1 MSFLLRKPSHVQ
13 LVSKLLKLT
22 SPGVPFIS
30 CTLARRLSNNV
41 SEKPD
46 WNDYNVFQKRR
57 NEVLKSLLTSSTR
70 YQRINE
76 REDRSDWGLDNV
88 RAQYMGKYFITHR
101 GCSILKTTED
111 MVITEQLLWYLRPA
125 TIIEIGTYTGGSA
138 IWMADMLRMM
148 EINSHIY
155 SMDIDPTLLED
166 RVKELQ
172 PSNVVFLQGDSNT
185 IEKTFTSEFLQ
196 SQPHPWLVFED
207 AHVNTYNV
215 LKYFHDYLKEGD
227 YLVVEDTNP
236 DLPFG
241 FGYGRLN
248 PTVPYKRAGSKD
260 LKELKAFLNDYKEFY
275 AVDSF
280 YTDLFGYNGTWNWH
294 GYICRMK

>member
-13 LVSKLLKLT
+13 LVSNLLKLT
-22 SPGVPFIS
+22 SPRVPLVCCIS
-30 CTLARRLSNNV
+30 ARRLSSNV
-41 SEKPD
+41 SEKSR
-46 WNDYNVFQKRR
+46 WSDYAGFQKQR
-57 NEVLKSLLTSSTR
+57 NDALKSLLTSSTR

-76 REDRSDWGLDNV
+76 REDRSDWGLDNL

-111 MVITEQLLWYLRPA
+111 MVITEQILWYLRPA

-155 SMDIDPTLLED
+155 SMDIDLALLED

-227 YLVVEDTNP
+227 YLVVEDLNP
-236 DLPFG
+236 DLPFE
-241 FGYGRLN
+241 FRYGRID
-248 PTVPYKRAGSKD
+248 PTVPYERAGSKGLQV
-260 LKELKAFLNDYKEFY
+260 LKTFLNDYKEFY

-294 GYICRMK
+294 GYIRCMK

>member
-1 MSFLLRKPSHVQ
+1 MSFLLRKPSHVHLQ
-13 LVSKLLKLT
+13 LFSNLLNLT
-22 SPGVPFIS
+22 SPGMPFVCCVS
-30 CTLARRLSNNV
+30 ARRLSNW
-41 SEKPD
+41 SGYD
-46 WNDYNVFQKRR
+46 VFQKRR

-88 RAQYMGKYFITHR
+88 RAQFFGKYFITHR
-101 GCSILKTTED
+101 GCALLKTTED
-111 MVITEQLLWYLRPA
+111 MIIIEQILWYLRPA

-138 IWMADMLRMM
+138 IWMADMLRLM

-155 SMDIDPTLLED
+155 SVDIDLALIED

-172 PSNVVFLQGDSNT
+172 PSNVVFLQGDSNA

-227 YLVVEDTNP
+227 YVVVEDSNP
-236 DLPFG
+236 DLPRGFG
-241 FGYGRLN
+241 FGRID
-248 PTVPYKRAGSKD
+248 PTVPYERAGPKALQV
-260 LKELKAFLNDYKEFY
+260 LKTFLNDYKQFY

-294 GYICRMK
+294 GYIRRMK